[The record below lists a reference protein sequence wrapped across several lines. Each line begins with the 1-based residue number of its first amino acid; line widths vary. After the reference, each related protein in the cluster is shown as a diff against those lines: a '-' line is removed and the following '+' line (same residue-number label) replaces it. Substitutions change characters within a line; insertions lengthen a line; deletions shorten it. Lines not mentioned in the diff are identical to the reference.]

1 MQIGML
7 NEGAPSV
14 YLPDSINMPLTSQ
27 RRLLQGFGVPLD
39 DL

>member
-14 YLPDSINMPLTSQ
+14 YLTNSINMPLTVQ
-27 RRLLQGFGVPLD
+27 RRLLWGFGVPLD